1 MKILETW
8 GTKTLKKRR
17 ASGGDGGLLY
27 RHRGSEAHGHPR
39 DVSKM
44 SKRPGWELSGQGRAL
59 SLRMG
64 EAAL

>member
-8 GTKTLKKRR
+8 GTMTLKKRR

-27 RHRGSEAHGHPR
+27 RLCESEAHGHPGG
-39 DVSKM
+39 VSKM
-44 SKRPGWELSGQGRAL
+44 SERPGWELSGQSRAL
-59 SLRMG
+59 SLRMD